1 MRWAQAVKEWN
12 SIQFF
17 KEDLYGIPKKG
28 GEYYDDVKAIMEGSK
43 YKKDVEKMMG
53 KSNEPPKI
61 DTPSAA
67 GPKLEEN
74 QMEAVRKV
82 KPILLSKQTKAEPE
96 NVKPRK
102 VNPEEEL
109 PKRTFVEIRYK
120 DVTNKKTDVTESVPL
135 KEWEYYEVMPYPDD
149 FREPFIF
156 LVAKGKFDSE
166 GYLQVY
172 LVPRKG
178 TRKFNPSTGNRAA
191 IMELGNFKSWKE
203 QRPENPEIREWL
215 EKNVPRETSAKEA
228 QRAGLIKK
236 NYAEKKN

>member
-96 NVKPRK
+96 K
-102 VNPEEEL
+102 EL
-109 PKRTFVEIRYK
+109 PKRTFVEIRNREF
-120 DVTNKKTDVTESVPL
+120 VNKKTGVREDEPL
-135 KEWEYYEVMPYPDD
+135 EEWEYYEVMPFPDD

-156 LVAKGKFDSE
+156 LVAKGKFDNE
-166 GYLQVY
+166 GNLQVY

-178 TRKFNPSTGNRAA
+178 TKKFNPSTGNRAA
-191 IMELGNFKSWKE
+191 MMESGNFKSWKE